1 MDELFQQLLRSPL
14 FEPRQRHHVNL
25 KTYMDLT
32 IKRMHA
38 IFGTGLI
45 NNDLWLGQPRQSE
58 FSSLCKL
65 MGYLGAFDYALHS
78 SIVDHIF
85 RGLSHIHVVLE
96 PADSAIT
103 RCFSAAPWEKNGGY
117 CRALRAGNLVVTSGT
132 VAFDE
137 QGNPYAAGDVY
148 RQTRRCL
155 EIIEAALQQLGVD
168 RTLVVATRMYTT
180 DVAWWPQIAKAHQEF
195 FSHCPPTTMLLGVN
209 QLIAPAY
216 LIEIEAQ
223 AWTGL

>member
-1 MDELFQQLLRSPL
+1 M
-14 FEPRQRHHVNL
+14 
-25 KTYMDLT
+25 
-32 IKRMHA
+32 
-38 IFGTGLI
+38 
-45 NNDLWLGQPRQSE
+45 
-58 FSSLCKL
+58 
-65 MGYLGAFDYALHS
+65 
-78 SIVDHIF
+78 
-85 RGLSHIHVVLE
+85 
-96 PADSAIT
+96 
-103 RCFSAAPWEKNGGY
+103 
-117 CRALRAGNLVVTSGT
+117 
-132 VAFDE
+132 AFDE
-137 QGNPYAAGDVY
+137 QGNPYAPGDVY

-155 EIIEAALQQLGVD
+155 EIIEAALKQLGVD